1 MTKPHTLEDLFAAM
15 TVGGRLNPERS
26 RAVESYKY
34 GRDPSEFVKFASER
48 GGVMKNLVRKQASGI
63 EFESLQPL
71 DKLLTIWTEFISL
84 RDSNEPGGFAN
95 PQDVKDFMRIGEAV
109 EAMIN
114 DLRRHQW
121 WAIRKSRGIC
131 SVWMFKDAIYDDAL
145 SQAREILEKKLR
157 THIATARY
165 FN

>member
-1 MTKPHTLEDLFAAM
+1 MTAKDRTLMDLLAAL

-26 RAVESYKY
+26 RAKERKY
-34 GRDPSEFVKFASER
+34 YGDPEKHVKFESER
-48 GGVMKNLVRKQASGI
+48 GNRMRNLVRKEMVGES
-63 EFESLQPL
+63 FDSLQPL
-71 DKLLTIWTEFISL
+71 DKLLTIWADYISL
-84 RDSNEPGGFAN
+84 SDSNEPGGFAN

-121 WAIRKSRGIC
+121 WAVRKSRGIC
-131 SVWMFKDAIYDDAL
+131 SVWMFRDAIYDDAL
-145 SQAREILEKKLR
+145 SQAHEILEKKMR
-157 THIATARY
+157 VHIATARF

>member
-1 MTKPHTLEDLFAAM
+1 
-15 TVGGRLNPERS
+15 
-26 RAVESYKY
+26 
-34 GRDPSEFVKFASER
+34 
-48 GGVMKNLVRKQASGI
+48 MKNLVRQETAGES
-63 EFESLQPL
+63 FEALAPI
-71 DKLLTIWTEFISL
+71 DKLLTIWAEFISL

-95 PQDVKDFMRIGEAV
+95 PQDVKDFMRIGDAV

-121 WAIRKSRGIC
+121 WAVRKSSGIC

-145 SQAREILEKKLR
+145 SQAREILEKKMR
-157 THIATARY
+157 VHIATARF